1 MRERRN
7 VNGQRAVSVIITTF
21 NRPELLREALSSVA
35 AQESLPD
42 EVVVVADD
50 GRLPEMYPSGSALRV
65 RTLMTLGRRGASAAR
80 NLGAHAAQG
89 ERLAFLDDDD
99 WWLPAYL
106 KSARHTAESLDAD
119 VVCTSFLVNR
129 GGRLEPEKSAP
140 IDLRSSDFFSH
151 NPGLRASNLLIRRTL
166 FFNLG
171 GFAEDLPAFN
181 DVDLGLR
188 LAAVPALRYGRVA
201 DRLVVFRHHD
211 GPRLTSHRSQAI
223 RAAIPVFLARYHDR
237 MDPAQRAAFLERV
250 KRLWD
255 IEIT

>member
-1 MRERRN
+1 MRECRD

-42 EVVVVADD
+42 EVIVVADD
-50 GRLPEMYPSGSALRV
+50 GRFPEMYLSGSALRV
-65 RTLMTLGRRGASAAR
+65 KTLMTVGRRGASAAR
-80 NLGAHAAQG
+80 NLGARAAHR
-89 ERLAFLDDDD
+89 EWLAFLDDDD

-119 VVCTSFLVNR
+119 VVCTSFLVSR
-129 GGRLEPEKSAP
+129 GTLLEPEKSAP

-151 NPGLRASNLLIRRTL
+151 NPGLRASNLVIRRT
-166 FFNLG
+166 FFLDLG
-171 GFAEDLPAFN
+171 GFAEDLPVFN
-181 DVDLGLR
+181 DIDLGLR

-201 DRLVVFRHHD
+201 DRLVVFRHHE
-211 GPRLTSHRSQAI
+211 GPRLTSRRTQAM
-223 RAAIPVFLARYHDR
+223 RAAIPVFLARHHNR
-237 MDPAQRAAFLERV
+237 MSPVQRAAFLKRV

-255 IEIT
+255 IEFD